1 LLRQEWVVGITLIEA
16 GGGDRGV
23 VEGRQGRG
31 MTFEMYVN
39 KIINKNNKNQFLN
52 DFKELDFEEFFF
64 YPTDSSQKKKEKKK
78 KPDSRG

>member
-1 LLRQEWVVGITLIEA
+1 
-16 GGGDRGV
+16 
-23 VEGRQGRG
+23 

-64 YPTDSSQKKKEKKK
+64 LSYRFKSKKK
-78 KPDSRG
+78 KKKKKNLIQEARKMEQLAITIEV